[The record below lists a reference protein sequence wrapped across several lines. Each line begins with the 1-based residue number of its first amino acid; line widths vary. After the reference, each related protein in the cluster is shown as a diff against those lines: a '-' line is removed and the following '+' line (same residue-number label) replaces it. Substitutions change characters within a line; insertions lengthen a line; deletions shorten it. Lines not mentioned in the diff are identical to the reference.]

1 MVFPTVLI
9 FLFALGLVPVC
20 LFLMGLVY
28 LDSFKLVSMTGIA
41 KMIAAGSAAAGVSY
55 LVNRFLFARLPV
67 DLRLLTIFVAPLV
80 EELLKAMPILFLI
93 RRKKIGFL
101 VDAAICGFAIGTGFA
116 LVENVYYFQALPR
129 SGPGLWLVRGF
140 GTAIMHGGSTAIV
153 AIMAK
158 ALTSRQGGTQWFV
171 IPGLLAA
178 YSFHALFNSF
188 LVPPIIS
195 AIVVILVFPI
205 LVVLVF
211 GESEE
216 SLRSWLGS
224 GFDLDSELIENINS
238 GEFTESAP
246 GKYLQSLRDH
256 FDGAVLADMLCMLR
270 LNAELALRAKG
281 ILMMRESGFDAKPDA
296 ETIEKLHEIAYL
308 KEAIGRTGELAVA
321 PILHSSEEDVWQLQL
336 LQRRG

>member
-1 MVFPTVLI
+1 MLIVL
-9 FLFALGLVPVC
+9 FTLGLVPVC
-20 LFLMGLVY
+20 LFLIGLLY
-28 LDSFKLVSMTGIA
+28 LDSFKLVSLPAIVR
-41 KMIAAGSAAAGVSY
+41 MIAAGAAAAGVAY
-55 LVNRFLFARLPV
+55 LVNRFLFARLAF
-67 DLRLLTIFVAPLV
+67 DMRLLTVLVAPLV
-80 EELLKAMPILFLI
+80 EEILKAIPVLLLI

-116 LVENVYYFQALPR
+116 LVENVYYFQALPK

-158 ALTSRQGGTQWFV
+158 AVTSKQGGAAQWFAL
-171 IPGLLAA
+171 PGLLAA

-188 LVPPIIS
+188 LVPPIVS
-195 AIVVILVFPI
+195 AIVVILVFPL

-224 GFDLDSELIENINS
+224 GFDLDSELIERINS

-246 GKYLQSLRDH
+246 GRYLQSLREH
-256 FDGAVLADMLCMLR
+256 FDGAVLADMLCLLR

-296 ETIEKLHEIAYL
+296 EIMEKLEEISYL
-308 KEAIGRTGELAVA
+308 RKAIGRTGELAIA

-336 LQRRG
+336 LERRG